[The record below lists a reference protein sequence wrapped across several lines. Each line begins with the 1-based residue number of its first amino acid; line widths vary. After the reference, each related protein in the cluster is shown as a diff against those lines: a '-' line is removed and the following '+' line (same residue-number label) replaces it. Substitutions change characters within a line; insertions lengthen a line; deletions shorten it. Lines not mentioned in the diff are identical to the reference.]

1 VADEMQT
8 QLRKDLLDAF
18 TNAGGSYLSGQRIA
32 ELLGCSRTAVWKHI
46 EELRKEGFELEAV
59 RRKGYRIVKTPEKIT
74 ADELRLGLKTV
85 FIGKNVHY
93 EESVESTQKIAHRLA
108 HEDAPEGTVIIAE
121 EQLSGRG
128 RMDRKWHSPKY
139 TGIWMSIILRP
150 NIPLPK
156 APQLTLLTAAAIVQ
170 GIEDITGVQP
180 EIKWPNDILINGK
193 KVTGILTE
201 LVAEADRINSVII
214 GIGMNVNQTKED
226 FPVELQEIATSLLLE
241 KGGKVSR
248 ADLIKSIFMNLEKLY
263 LLYLEEGFFPI
274 KLLWESYAIS
284 IGRKITARTLT
295 HTIVGKAQG
304 ITDDGVLIIEDEL
317 GKTHHVYSAD
327 IEL

>member
-226 FPVELQEIATSLLLE
+226 FPVELQEIATSFLLE

>member
-1 VADEMQT
+1 VADGMQS

-18 TNAGGSYLSGQRIA
+18 TNAGGSYLSGQHIA

-74 ADELRLGLKTV
+74 ADELRLGLKTK
-85 FIGKNVHY
+85 FIGKNVHH
-93 EESVESTQKIAHRLA
+93 EESVESTQKIAHVLA
-108 HEDAPEGTVIIAE
+108 YEGAPEGTVIIAE

-139 TGIWMSIILRP
+139 TGIWMSMILRP

-156 APQLTLLTAAAIVQ
+156 APQLTLLTAVAIVQ
-170 GIEDITGVQP
+170 GIEDITGVLP

-201 LVAEADRINSVII
+201 LEAEADRINSVII

-226 FPVELQEIATSLLLE
+226 FPVEIRDIATSLLLE
-241 KGGKVSR
+241 KGEKVSR
-248 ADLIKSIFMNLEKLY
+248 ADLIKSIFTNLEKLY

-295 HTIVGKAQG
+295 HSIVGKAQG
-304 ITDDGVLIIEDEL
+304 ITDDGVLIIEDEQ
-317 GKTHHVYSAD
+317 GKIHHVYSAD

>member
-1 VADEMQT
+1 MADGVQS

-18 TNAGGSYLSGQRIA
+18 TNAGEAYLSGQVIA
-32 ELLGCSRTAVWKHI
+32 ELIGCSRTAVWKHI

-74 ADELRLGLKTV
+74 ADELRLGLKTN
-85 FIGKNVHY
+85 FMGKNVHY

-108 HEDAPEGTVIIAE
+108 YENAPEGTVIIAE
-121 EQLSGRG
+121 EQVSGRG

-139 TGIWMSIILRP
+139 TGVWMSIILRP

-156 APQLTLLTAAAIVQ
+156 APQLTLLAAVAIVQ
-170 GIEDITGVQP
+170 AIEDLTDLLP
-180 EIKWPNDILINGK
+180 EIKWPNDILIRGK

-201 LVAEADRINSVII
+201 LEAEADRINSIII

-226 FPVELQEIATSLLLE
+226 FPSELQEIATSLFLE
-241 KGGKVSR
+241 KGEKVSR
-248 ADLIKSIFMNLEKLY
+248 SDLIKAIFINLEKLY
-263 LLYLEEGFFPI
+263 LLYLEEGFLPI
-274 KLLWESYAIS
+274 KLLWEGYAIS
-284 IGRKITARTLT
+284 IGRKITARTLSNSIIGT
-295 HTIVGKAQG
+295 AQG
-304 ITDDGVLIIEDEL
+304 ITDDGVLIMVDEH

>member
-1 VADEMQT
+1 VADGMQS

-18 TNAGGSYLSGQRIA
+18 TNAGGSYLSGQHIA

-74 ADELRLGLKTV
+74 ADELRLGLKTK
-85 FIGKNVHY
+85 FIGKNVHH
-93 EESVESTQKIAHRLA
+93 EESVDSTQKIAHRLA
-108 HEDAPEGTVIIAE
+108 FEGAPEGTVIIAE

-156 APQLTLLTAAAIVQ
+156 APQLTLLTAVAIVQ
-170 GIEDITGVQP
+170 GIHDITGVLP
-180 EIKWPNDILINGK
+180 EIKWPNDILISGK

-201 LVAEADRINSVII
+201 LEAEADRINSVII

-226 FPVELQEIATSLLLE
+226 FPVELREIATSLLLE
-241 KGGKVSR
+241 NGEKVSR
-248 ADLIKSIFMNLEKLY
+248 AELIKSIFINLEKLY
-263 LLYLEEGFFPI
+263 LLYLEEGFLPI

-284 IGRKITARTLT
+284 IGRMITARTLT
-295 HTIVGKAQG
+295 HSIVGKAQG
-304 ITDDGVLIIEDEL
+304 ITDDGVLIIEDEQ